1 MREAEEISGVA
12 EPQIELV
19 DKRPGRF
26 SRRFMRLLTLRG
38 RPTSGVSAP
47 PDCFKGTRGQTNV
60 FDELGGLSI
69 VDPESQRLANAL
81 SGLVDRSSIG
91 VTTSDARDA
100 RDPSASVI
108 TLEDYAVA
116 ASRKYGRSI
125 SV

>member
-1 MREAEEISGVA
+1 VREAEEISGVA
-12 EPQIELV
+12 ESQIELV
-19 DKRPGRF
+19 DKRARRF
-26 SRRFMRLLTLRG
+26 SRRFVRLLTLLG
-38 RPTSGVSAP
+38 RPATGVSAP
-47 PDCFKGTRGQTNV
+47 PHCFEGLRGQTNV